1 MSTPRVIISKKKNE
15 NANTMLRRFSRK
27 TRDIVKLVKGQRY
40 FDRED
45 SDLRRKRS
53 AIRRIADG
61 KKFGKLYKL
70 GRIEGRRYGRR

>member
-27 TRDIVKLVKGQRY
+27 TRDIIKLVKDDRY
-40 FDRED
+40 YERED

-53 AIRRIADG
+53 ALRRIADG
-61 KKFGKLYKL
+61 KKFGKLIKL
-70 GRIEGRRYGRR
+70 GRIAERRSHA